1 LAALQSSQVNVEPVL
16 TTLLNEIADFPDN
29 VVLIL
34 DDYRVIESQP
44 IGKAPT
50 FLLDHLPPRMHLVI
64 ATRTDPT
71 LTLSRLRAGCL
82 WPSDYC
88 LPQICRH
95 VAGHSRNDGSTLWR
109 VSG

>member
-50 FLLDHLPPRMHLVI
+50 FYLI
-64 ATRTDPT
+64 I
-71 LTLSRLRAGCL
+71 SRHGCT
-82 WPSDYC
+82 W
-88 LPQICRH
+88 
-95 VAGHSRNDGSTLWR
+95 
-109 VSG
+109 